1 VSVCP
6 QVSHELSV
14 KSRQFNLPHLYLA
27 PALGVTPFEFCQDL
41 RHQKTRVPGL
51 SCGIVC
57 VIPSCFSKTLTCYR
71 QTDRHTTTAYAVL
84 AWRGHA
90 VIKRRSF
97 LSPQN
102 VLQTLFSIHQLYT
115 FKHHLKPTSFYPLSK
130 SSRPTTA
137 PQTRF
142 TEQNRNSYSVHRTK
156 RDVSPLPIK
165 EQCTNHCRATQ
176 FPSKIEYADTLF
188 DDARMDLDHIV
199 CSSGYYYCDY
209 YIRSTAFFPGQPG

>member
-1 VSVCP
+1 MFLIFVTFFLPFCYYLNVFTARCHASVVYGHGVVMCLSVCHKL
-6 QVSHELSV
+6 VTSYLSKV
-14 KSRQFNLPHLYLA
+14 ANLFNLPHLYLA

-71 QTDRHTTTAYAVL
+71 QMDRHTTTAYAVL
-84 AWRGHA
+84 AWRPRA

-97 LSPQN
+97 LSSQN
-102 VLQTLFSIHQLYT
+102 VLRTLFSIHQLYT

-156 RDVSPLPIK
+156 RDVSPSPIK
-165 EQCTNHCRATQ
+165 EQRTHHGRAT
-176 FPSKIEYADTLF
+176 
-188 DDARMDLDHIV
+188 
-199 CSSGYYYCDY
+199 
-209 YIRSTAFFPGQPG
+209 